1 MTYLI
6 FTILHMLRFTDFRVI
21 NYSQENI
28 YISNNLMASLT
39 ERKRD
44 PNVP

>member
-1 MTYLI
+1 MTYLS
-6 FTILHMLRFTDFRVI
+6 FTFLHMLRFTYFRVI

-44 PNVP
+44 PNGP